1 MTMGPVTGHVTA
13 AAAAVTSEDN
23 PVMTEVDIHEAAAD
37 QENTTSFIGAKLIF
51 YTFCLSELHDRN
63 TGCRV

>member
-1 MTMGPVTGHVTA
+1 MTMGPVTGHVT